1 MLVFVFFKQ
10 NTAYEMRISD
20 WSSDVCSSDLGTAA
34 VRALSC
40 VCRLA
45 LDPAASVGAPTDG
58 GRGAV
63 GAGRRACRD
72 AAHVVLSARLP
83 HPGGSRRHPLRPG
96 DPDRGGLDRRSR
108 WTGPGCRLSCPD
120 LAAPARVGLPDGAHL
135 GEGLLAL
142 RRLLDLLLGVLLPRR
157 RAGHL

>member
-72 AAHVVLSARLP
+72 AAHVVLFARLP

-96 DPDRGGLDRRSR
+96 DPDRGGLRSVDDTFELQYIMR
-108 WTGPGCRLSCPD
+108 ISYAVFCLKKKISDTQ
-120 LAAPARVGLPDGAHL
+120 
-135 GEGLLAL
+135 
-142 RRLLDLLLGVLLPRR
+142 
-157 RAGHL
+157 